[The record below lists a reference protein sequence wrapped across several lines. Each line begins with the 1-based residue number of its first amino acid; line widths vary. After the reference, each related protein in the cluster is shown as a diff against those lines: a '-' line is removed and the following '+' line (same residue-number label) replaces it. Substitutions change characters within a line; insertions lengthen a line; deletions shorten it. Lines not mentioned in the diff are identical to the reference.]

1 MTQIAVYIY
10 RYIYIDIYIPICSIR
25 ETFVVI
31 NCSIRETFSLGRQ
44 FRVSLMTCPIFFVF
58 YLIFWNIFHKPCVK
72 LLNMCQMHV
81 NTNKKKRHL
90 MFFFYLQSFDI
101 YIRKRLKCVIRETRC
116 ICFKINFFKYVYDIY
131 LCANQFLHKKWSS
144 QFKSF

>member
-1 MTQIAVYIY
+1 MLNFKGINFCLPNATKYILSPKWLKLQ
-10 RYIYIDIYIPICSIR
+10 YIYIDIYIDIYIYIPICSIR

-81 NTNKKKRHL
+81 YTNKKEDIL
-90 MFFFYLQSFDI
+90 CFFFTSKVLI
-101 YIRKRLKCVIRETRC
+101 YI
-116 ICFKINFFKYVYDIY
+116 F
-131 LCANQFLHKKWSS
+131 AND
-144 QFKSF
+144 

>member
-1 MTQIAVYIY
+1 MLNFKGINFCLPNATKYILSPKWLKLQYIYIDIYIYRYIY

-44 FRVSLMTCPIFFVF
+44 FRVSLMTCRIFFVF

-81 NTNKKKRHL
+81 NTNKKKDIL
-90 MFFFYLQSFDI
+90 CFFFTSKVLI
-101 YIRKRLKCVIRETRC
+101 YI
-116 ICFKINFFKYVYDIY
+116 F
-131 LCANQFLHKKWSS
+131 AND
-144 QFKSF
+144 